1 VQDSIEICEKPS
13 DMLDGVRVQPRPEGE
28 TVEARVTV
36 PANAST
42 GETVT
47 VEFAWV
53 PKLTLALV
61 GLSDM
66 EKSVT
71 VTVTFAVWESVPLA
85 PTIVTV

>member
-1 VQDSIEICEKPS
+1 
-13 DMLDGVRVQPRPEGE
+13 MLDGVRVQPRPEGE